1 MRTRPFFKK
10 NNQTKCFKFCCI
22 HYQIYLIQ
30 QIWSNQFDRVLVT
43 IVACLTGLT
52 NSQMV
57 RRFNN
62 YITLK
67 LPFLTHLPP
76 IITLCHVCSWEPSCV
91 LSRSAQ
97 TIYPLPIENEISG
110 FKKDRSRSK
119 EISFPFHMFFFQ
131 LSTNNTKRVYNIFK
145 KQSMSLLPFPY
156 LNWFYTI

>member
-10 NNQTKCFKFCCI
+10 INQTKCFKFCCI

-43 IVACLTGLT
+43 IVVCLTGLT

-76 IITLCHVCSWEPSCV
+76 IITLCHVCSWKPSCV

-97 TIYPLPIENEISG
+97 AKAHPCQWKTKFQDLKRIGVEV
-110 FKKDRSRSK
+110 KKYL
-119 EISFPFHMFFFQ
+119 FPFICFFFF
-131 LSTNNTKRVYNIFK
+131 N
-145 KQSMSLLPFPY
+145 
-156 LNWFYTI
+156 